1 MFGAAAGCWGRRCG
15 ASGLA
20 AVELVQTLDTKILYD
35 VCGCEYQGLRYLLEK
50 KPSTT
55 RVGGMYDAAL
65 IMLGT
70 NDLAKTELSAGDIL
84 TAITELHTLCHS
96 YGLRTVALPIPPNRF
111 SAMPARGREDLV
123 QYQARR
129 ERVNCLLKEWA
140 EASAQANRVL
150 FVDVTDSLPEWSE
163 DGECWESDGLHFSA
177 AGSQRLGELLGADE
191 SLKVCAEN
199 GLLVS
204 SFPFRFPS
212 TSRFSYVCPKSAW
225 ANHRFS

>member
-1 MFGAAAGCWGRRCG
+1 
-15 ASGLA
+15 
-20 AVELVQTLDTKILYD
+20 
-35 VCGCEYQGLRYLLEK
+35 
-50 KPSTT
+50 
-55 RVGGMYDAAL
+55 
-65 IMLGT
+65 
-70 NDLAKTELSAGDIL
+70 
-84 TAITELHTLCHS
+84 
-96 YGLRTVALPIPPNRF
+96 
-111 SAMPARGREDLV
+111 MPARGREDLV

-212 TSRFSYVCPKSAW
+212 RFSYVCPKSAW